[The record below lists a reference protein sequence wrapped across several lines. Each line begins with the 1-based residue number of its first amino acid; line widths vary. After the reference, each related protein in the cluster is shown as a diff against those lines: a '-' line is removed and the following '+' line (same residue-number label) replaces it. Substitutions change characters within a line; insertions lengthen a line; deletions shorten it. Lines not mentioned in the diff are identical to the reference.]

1 MVVAADWVTRRAL
14 RVTAVVKRCVDNR
27 KFVTKQTSG
36 LVRVLSG
43 KESKCVA
50 DSLLFFAVPVFGT
63 QEVQY
68 AKA

>member
-1 MVVAADWVTRRAL
+1 
-14 RVTAVVKRCVDNR
+14 
-27 KFVTKQTSG
+27 
-36 LVRVLSG
+36 LSG